1 MNEWEWQLLEEKTP
15 LDHLDI
21 SGVEVRTGSRVRLRP
36 RKGGDV
42 MDIALAGQVATI
54 EGIEQDY
61 EGKSHVCV
69 VLDQDPGRD
78 MGLLRQP
85 GHRFFFDA
93 DEVEP
98 LSEDEARQ
106 IPVVQKPSVLVAGIG
121 NIFLGDDG
129 FGVEVV
135 RRMAG
140 RNLPARVRV
149 SDFGIRGFDLAYA
162 LQDGYETTILVDAC
176 PHGQPPG
183 TLYVIEPDLKALDNP
198 EAPQAVVEGHAMN
211 PVNVLRMA
219 RAMNIGLKNVL
230 LVGCEPETLGGEE
243 GQMGLSAAVEAAV
256 DDAVKLVESVIN
268 KVLGNKDVDDG
279 PGSKLG
285 ENL

>member
-15 LDHLDI
+15 VDHLEI
-21 SGVEVRTGSRVRLRP
+21 SGVEVRTGSRVRLLP

-54 EGIEQDY
+54 ECIEQDY
-61 EGKSHVCV
+61 EGKRHVCV
-69 VLDQDPGRD
+69 VLDNDPGRD

-93 DEVEP
+93 EEVEP
-98 LSEDEARQ
+98 LSPEEAGELA
-106 IPVVQKPSVLVAGIG
+106 PVQKPSILVAGIG
-121 NIFLGDDG
+121 NIFLGDDA

-140 RNLPARVRV
+140 LKLPESVRV

-162 LQDGYETTILVDAC
+162 LQDGYETTILLDAC
-176 PHGQPPG
+176 PHGEAPG
-183 TLYVIEPDLKALDNP
+183 TLYVIEPDLKALDDP
-198 EAPQAVVEGHAMN
+198 ENSRTPLEAHAMN
-211 PVNVLRMA
+211 PMNVLRMA
-219 RAMNIGLKNVL
+219 KAMNIEVKNVL

-243 GQMGLSAAVEAAV
+243 GQMGLSAPVDAAA
-256 DDAVKLVESVIN
+256 DEAVKLVESLVNRILN
-268 KVLGNKDVDDG
+268 GDG
-279 PGSKLG
+279 PELASGMRLGSKL
-285 ENL
+285 